1 MPREDRDICDSWC
14 NWLANMA
21 PSWLMRLNDLLAWLN
36 PALAGVAALLALMV
50 IAAAGRF
57 PANATRTA
65 GEATRPVSV
74 VTSAECPRA
83 ALPPKWRD
91 LQLYD

>member
-1 MPREDRDICDSWC
+1 
-14 NWLANMA
+14 MA
-21 PSWLMRLNDLLAWLN
+21 PHWLVRLNDVLAWFN

-50 IAAAGRF
+50 IAAAAERF

-65 GEATRPVSV
+65 APSARAASV
-74 VTSAECPRA
+74 VASAECPRVV
-83 ALPPKWRD
+83 LPPGGRD